1 VDYGGVLSSQGGNAF
16 NANYQAGNGGNISLS
31 GFGGLSIRSDVNAG
45 VGSVGTG
52 TGGNISLSDG
62 NGVLTTGG
70 GVNDG
75 QVGGLLRGNNVT
87 KLGVGVLG
95 IGGANAYTGTTTVSG
110 GKLYVLQAESIP
122 NLSALSLSAST
133 ILDLGGVSESVGS
146 LAGSGQVTS
155 SVSGDVLL
163 TVGANNSTSSY
174 SGIMEDGLGV
184 LRVS

>member
-1 VDYGGVLSSQGGNAF
+1 LS
-16 NANYQAGNGGNISLS
+16 L
-31 GFGGLSIRSDVNAG
+31 RSDVNAG
-45 VGSVGTG
+45 AGSIGTG

-75 QVGGLLRGNNVT
+75 QVGGLLKGVNVT

-95 IGGANAYTGTTTVSG
+95 IGGANAYTGTTTVSA
-110 GKLYVLQAESIP
+110 GKIYLLQAESIP

-146 LAGSGQVTS
+146 LAGSGTVTS
-155 SVSGDVLL
+155 SVSGSVLL
-163 TVGANNSTSSY
+163 TAGGDNTSTSY

-184 LRVS
+184 LRVIKSGTGTWSVSGVNT